1 MVESLIR
8 IFGCFSSS
16 RTEQIKIFQVEKK
29 EEGFRMKVKERKKEN
44 KRKWFGP
51 AKQIKIG

>member
-8 IFGCFSSS
+8 IFSCYSSS
-16 RTEQIKIFQVEKK
+16 RTEQVKIFQVEKK
-29 EEGFRMKVKERKKEN
+29 EEESRKKVKERKEEN
-44 KRKWFGP
+44 KRKWLGP